1 MEVKKIFVQGAGV
14 MGSGITQVSAQAG
27 YNVILM
33 DVSNEL
39 VQKGMNS
46 LDKGLQRGV
55 EKGRISA
62 DDKSVILS
70 RVHPTTDL
78 KEAKKADL
86 VIEAVYED
94 LEVKKKVF
102 RELDSICSPHT
113 IFASNT
119 SAIPIIH
126 MASVTK
132 RPDKVLG
139 IHFMHPVPVMRG
151 IEIIRALTTSDETM
165 AVGREY
171 IQKIGKEAVEAVD
184 YAGFIVSR
192 LLDALVNE
200 AVKCVMDGNK
210 PEDIDKAMKLCANFP
225 MGPCELIDLSGADIV
240 FHGLETLKKDF
251 GERFNPT
258 PLLQQMVRA
267 GHLGRKTGKG
277 FYTYK

>member
-1 MEVKKIFVQGAGV
+1 MVKQLFIQGAGV
-14 MGSGITQVSAQAG
+14 MGSGIAQVSAQAG
-27 YNVILM
+27 YEVTLM
-33 DVSNEL
+33 DVSDER

-46 LDKGLQRGV
+46 LEKILQRGI
-55 EKGRISA
+55 EKGRITA
-62 DDKSVILS
+62 EDKSAILS
-70 RVHPTTDL
+70 RIHPTTDV

-86 VIEAVYED
+86 VIEAVFEE

-102 RELDSICSPHT
+102 RELDGICPPHT
-113 IFASNT
+113 ILASNT

-126 MASVTK
+126 MASATK

-139 IHFMHPVPVMRG
+139 IHFMHPVPVMKG
-151 IEIIRALTTSDETM
+151 IEIIRALTTSDETV
-165 AVGREY
+165 AAGREY
-171 IQKIGKEAVEAVD
+171 IQKIGKEAVDAVD

-210 PEDIDKAMKLCANFP
+210 PEDVDKAMKLCANFP
-225 MGPCELIDLSGADIV
+225 MGPLELIDLSGADIV
-240 FHGLETLKKDF
+240 LHGLETLKKDF

-277 FYTYK
+277 FYAYK